1 MNQEKLNPDPF
12 DGIEQV
18 APIESTG
25 EYYGLVNVKVS
36 FVKFVQDDQGAW
48 STIEFDPGKHDE
60 KDRRRDIWFQIEPL
74 SEKATFIAERHITAE
89 SKEWQEIVWK
99 SLKEIGFLSLR
110 DVDGKYV
117 KYRNVPTGKKTK
129 AGKDKTTFEFL
140 ALYNT
145 RAEAEAAKNNSDG
158 NGQSAQPAA
167 QAAPAQPEE
176 KQIALTFLTA
186 LAKAA
191 HGDKN
196 KLAVQIAQYPV
207 VSKFYTIDSPEV
219 AALLAQAV

>member
-1 MNQEKLNPDPF
+1 
-12 DGIEQV
+12 
-18 APIESTG
+18 
-25 EYYGLVNVKVS
+25 
-36 FVKFVQDDQGAW
+36 
-48 STIEFDPGKHDE
+48 
-60 KDRRRDIWFQIEPL
+60 
-74 SEKATFIAERHITAE
+74 
-89 SKEWQEIVWK
+89 
-99 SLKEIGFLSLR
+99 
-110 DVDGKYV
+110 
-117 KYRNVPTGKKTK
+117 
-129 AGKDKTTFEFL
+129 
-140 ALYNT
+140 LYNT

-167 QAAPAQPEE
+167 QAAQPEE